1 MNSILTPILAL
12 VVWSLIVWAWM
23 LATRIPAMQKA
34 KFDPQG
40 AAHTTALHVL
50 PSRVRAVADNYN
62 HLMEQPTLF
71 YGLVIYL
78 HLTAQ
83 AGPINIMLAW
93 GYVALRVVHSLV
105 QNTANIVALRFI
117 LFVASTLMLV
127 ILTARAV
134 WALF

>member
-12 VVWSLIVWAWM
+12 VVWSLLVWAWM

-40 AAHTTALHVL
+40 AAHTTALH
-50 PSRVRAVADNYN
+50 
-62 HLMEQPTLF
+62 
-71 YGLVIYL
+71 
-78 HLTAQ
+78 LTAQ
-83 AGPINIMLAW
+83 AGPVNIMLAW

-127 ILTARAV
+127 ILAARAV